1 MLTIK
6 DIANDLNVTM
16 ATVRTKLKT
25 MSIEKQPNGRLLIT
39 EDQYN
44 NFLYRFYPSVY
55 AKRNGCVLALERTMN
70 MKKFNK
76 GKIQKVSQKSGNV
89 YYYIRNFPV
98 AYDANGNILYHNTT
112 NGYKTKEEALA
123 AREELVVKR
132 SMGLLV
138 GTPKKEHK
146 KIPKDIPKEPTFIE
160 YLTELYERRKDELE
174 YGTYAYYEIAIRVHF
189 KPFFKKTSIKSITVE
204 MLDSFVD
211 AHCRTKTRTIR
222 HMLKLVFTTL
232 YKKRMLE
239 ENLYN
244 LITFPRVHH
253 DRPNKKPLSTDEL
266 KALFG
271 YYKGHKLEHAIH
283 LHFKTGLRRGELQAL
298 HWSDIQLNEDFQ
310 IVVDVKYS
318 YGKTEIGY
326 ARKAPKTPSSV
337 RKVIIY
343 DEYLWNLL
351 RNARDTYGRK
361 CKWVVFN
368 RSFTGTIDPIFFNE
382 HYYRRVGKLLGFIS
396 PLTTHI
402 ARHTFIS
409 HSLYRGVQAENI
421 AKQVGHVDTSMVYKV
436 YGKAVQKQD
445 DWYRDFRLI

>member
-70 MKKFNK
+70 MKQLNK
-76 GKIQKVSQKSGNV
+76 GKIQKIVQKSGNI

-98 AYDANGNILYHNTT
+98 AYDSKGNVIYHNTT
-112 NGYKTKEEALA
+112 IGYKTKEEALA

-132 SMGLLV
+132 SMGLLE
-138 GTPKKEHK
+138 GTAKE
-146 KIPKDIPKEPTFIE
+146 IPKEPTFVE
-160 YLTELYERRKDELE
+160 YITELYERRKDDLA
-174 YGTYAYYEIAIRVHF
+174 YGTYERYMTAIAVHF
-189 KPFFKKTSIKSITVE
+189 RPFFKTTPIKGLTIAK
-204 MLDSFVD
+204 LDTFVD
-211 AHCRTKTRTIR
+211 SHCRTKNNTVRSI
-222 HMLKLVFTTL
+222 LKTSLLHL
-232 YKKRMLE
+232 YKKRILR
-239 ENLYN
+239 ENLYDF
-244 LITFPRVHH
+244 ITFPSVSKE
-253 DRPNKKPLSTDEL
+253 RPNRKPLTTDEL
-266 KALFG
+266 KALFS
-271 YYKGHKLEHAIH
+271 YYKGHRLEHAIH

-298 HWSDIQLNEDFQ
+298 YWSDIQLNEDFQ

-343 DEYLWNLL
+343 DEYLWHLL
-351 RNARDTYGRK
+351 RNARKTYGHK

-368 RSFTGTIDPIFFNE
+368 KRLTGTIDPVLFNTF
-382 HYYRRVGKLLGFIS
+382 YYSRVGKLLGFS
-396 PLTTHI
+396 TPLSTHI

-409 HSLYRGVQAENI
+409 HSLAAGIQAENI
-421 AKQVGHVDTSMVYKV
+421 AKQVGHIDTSMIHKV
-436 YGKAVQKQD
+436 YGKAVQAQA
-445 DWYRDFRLI
+445 DWYKSFRLI